1 MAFQKELKYEI
12 INSVGIVSEQA
23 SGWKKELNRVS
34 WNGGE
39 PKYDIR
45 DWSPD
50 HDKMGKGIT
59 LTEAELRSLKVIID
73 EEEIALTAGNWL
85 RIAPVAKRQF
95 FAANDESIKFIC
107 IQVKANSLEGYTV
120 NDAVIY

>member
-12 INSVGIVSEQA
+12 INNVGVLAEQP

-45 DWSPD
+45 EWSPD
-50 HDKMGKGIT
+50 HEKMGKGVT
-59 LTEAELRSLKVIID
+59 LTD
-73 EEEIALTAGNWL
+73 EELKMLKELLKN
-85 RIAPVAKRQF
+85 V
-95 FAANDESIKFIC
+95 E
-107 IQVKANSLEGYTV
+107 
-120 NDAVIY
+120 

>member
-73 EEEIALTAGNWL
+73 EEIRLLDTDL
-85 RIAPVAKRQF
+85 
-95 FAANDESIKFIC
+95 
-107 IQVKANSLEGYTV
+107 
-120 NDAVIY
+120 